1 MSQKFTG
8 PSKEVLRSQIAE
20 HIAEIEKAEKN
31 TALASQYRSLPK
43 DRFFDREISWLKF
56 NKRVLQLA
64 QDPTLP
70 LLERTNFEAIFAS
83 NLDEFFMV
91 RVAGLKRRID
101 SGIAVPSASGMSPR
115 RQLHEI
121 SEQAHKLQEE
131 HASCFRNELVPALKD
146 ENIIIMKW
154 NDLTL
159 DEQER
164 LSKVYRRLIFPVLTP
179 LAVDPAH
186 PFPYISGKSLNLAV
200 LVENATSGRTHFAR
214 VKIPD
219 NLPRLYPVD
228 DLSDS
233 LDSDSG
239 RERHGFIPL
248 EDLVLAHIDA
258 LFPGMI
264 IKEAHSFRVTR
275 NEDIDVEEDDAEN
288 LLNAMERELL
298 RRRFGPPI
306 RLELSD
312 AMSGQLSHLLISQ
325 LRVSEDE
332 VYRLPEPLDMTAL
345 FELHDIDRPDL
356 KYPNF
361 VPTTNRQIAEVESS
375 HEQDIFAAIRE
386 HDILLHHPYDSFST
400 SVQAFLEQAAA
411 DPKVLAIKQTL
422 YRTSGNSPI
431 IDALIDAAHAGKQV
445 LALVEIKARFDEQ
458 ANIQWAR
465 KLERAGV
472 HVVYGIV
479 GLKTHSKLLLVVRS
493 EDNGLRRYCHIGT
506 GNYNPKT
513 ARLYTDLGLLTC
525 DPVVGQD
532 MTRLFNQLSGYAP
545 NSSFHRLLVAPRTV
559 RSGLIERI
567 QREEQ
572 AARSGKEAWIKIKV
586 NSLVDE
592 RCIDALY
599 RASQAGVKIDIVERG
614 ICALKP
620 GRKGLSENI
629 HVHSVLGR
637 FLEHSRIFAF
647 ANSQGPQIGEGPTAG
662 PEVWIGSA
670 DLMHRNHDRRVEAL
684 VRITDATQIQQ
695 LIDYI
700 DLQMS
705 ENTNSWHMQPDGD
718 YVRHSADSNG
728 NALTDSQSLLI
739 ARHSRSPRASH

>member
-1 MSQKFTG
+1 M
-8 PSKEVLRSQIAE
+8 
-20 HIAEIEKAEKN
+20 
-31 TALASQYRSLPK
+31 
-43 DRFFDREISWLKF
+43 
-56 NKRVLQLA
+56 
-64 QDPTLP
+64 
-70 LLERTNFEAIFAS
+70 
-83 NLDEFFMV
+83 
-91 RVAGLKRRID
+91 
-101 SGIAVPSASGMSPR
+101 
-115 RQLHEI
+115 
-121 SEQAHKLQEE
+121 
-131 HASCFRNELVPALKD
+131 
-146 ENIIIMKW
+146 
-154 NDLTL
+154 
-159 DEQER
+159 
-164 LSKVYRRLIFPVLTP
+164 
-179 LAVDPAH
+179 DPAH

-513 ARLYTDLGLLTC
+513 ARLYTDLGLRTC

-670 DLMHRNHDRRVEAL
+670 DLMHRNLDRRVEAL

>member
-1 MSQKFTG
+1 MPQKFTG

-332 VYRLPEPLDMTAL
+332 VYRLPEPLDMTA
-345 FELHDIDRPDL
+345 
-356 KYPNF
+356 
-361 VPTTNRQIAEVESS
+361 A
-375 HEQDIFAAIRE
+375 
-386 HDILLHHPYDSFST
+386 
-400 SVQAFLEQAAA
+400 
-411 DPKVLAIKQTL
+411 
-422 YRTSGNSPI
+422 
-431 IDALIDAAHAGKQV
+431 
-445 LALVEIKARFDEQ
+445 
-458 ANIQWAR
+458 
-465 KLERAGV
+465 
-472 HVVYGIV
+472 
-479 GLKTHSKLLLVVRS
+479 
-493 EDNGLRRYCHIGT
+493 
-506 GNYNPKT
+506 
-513 ARLYTDLGLLTC
+513 
-525 DPVVGQD
+525 
-532 MTRLFNQLSGYAP
+532 
-545 NSSFHRLLVAPRTV
+545 
-559 RSGLIERI
+559 
-567 QREEQ
+567 
-572 AARSGKEAWIKIKV
+572 
-586 NSLVDE
+586 
-592 RCIDALY
+592 
-599 RASQAGVKIDIVERG
+599 
-614 ICALKP
+614 
-620 GRKGLSENI
+620 
-629 HVHSVLGR
+629 
-637 FLEHSRIFAF
+637 
-647 ANSQGPQIGEGPTAG
+647 
-662 PEVWIGSA
+662 
-670 DLMHRNHDRRVEAL
+670 
-684 VRITDATQIQQ
+684 
-695 LIDYI
+695 
-700 DLQMS
+700 
-705 ENTNSWHMQPDGD
+705 
-718 YVRHSADSNG
+718 
-728 NALTDSQSLLI
+728 
-739 ARHSRSPRASH
+739 